1 VSARHRERSYQS
13 LYGITRQG
21 KVNIDKGVN
30 KVGKRLGH
38 GLEMRIIN
46 PDHDI
51 RVKKKH

>member
-1 VSARHRERSYQS
+1 MSARRRERSYQS

-38 GLEMRIIN
+38 GLEMKIID
-46 PDHDI
+46 PDRDV
-51 RVKKKH
+51 RVTRKR